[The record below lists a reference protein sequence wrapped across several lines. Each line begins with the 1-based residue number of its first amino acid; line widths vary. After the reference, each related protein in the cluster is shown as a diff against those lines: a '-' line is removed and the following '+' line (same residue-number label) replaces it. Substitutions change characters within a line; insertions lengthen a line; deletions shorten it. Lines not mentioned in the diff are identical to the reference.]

1 MNIHNVQFLKS
12 AVHLDQRPLPKMPE
26 VAVVGR
32 SNVGKSSLIN
42 ALFNRRNLAK
52 ISSTPGKTRL
62 INYFSVDDQLYF
74 VDLPGYGFA
83 RLSEEEK
90 NKWQKNIESYLKNN
104 NFLKL
109 VFLLI
114 DPRHDLMKNDR
125 IMIDWLNFYQIPFIF
140 VLTKS
145 DKISNNLF
153 RSFNSKIRTEFPDQK
168 FIRFSARKKTGRDEI
183 IEILEDI
190 VNSN

>member
-62 INYFSVDDQLYF
+62 INYFSVDDELYF

-83 RLSEEEK
+83 RLSEKDK
-90 NKWQKNIESYLKNN
+90 NKC
-104 NFLKL
+104 
-109 VFLLI
+109 
-114 DPRHDLMKNDR
+114 R
-125 IMIDWLNFYQIPFIF
+125 
-140 VLTKS
+140 
-145 DKISNNLF
+145 KI
-153 RSFNSKIRTEFPDQK
+153 
-168 FIRFSARKKTGRDEI
+168 
-183 IEILEDI
+183 
-190 VNSN
+190 

>member
-12 AVHLDQRPLPKMPE
+12 AIHLDQRPIPRKPE

-62 INYFSVDDQLYF
+62 INYFLVDDLLYF

-83 RLSEEEK
+83 RLSKEDK
-90 NKWQKNIESYLKNN
+90 NKWQENLEFYLKNN
-104 NFLKL
+104 NSLKL

-125 IMIDWLNFYQIPFIF
+125 MMIDWLNFYHIPYIF

-145 DKISNNLF
+145 DKISNNQF
-153 RSFNSKIRTEFPDQK
+153 RSFNTKIRDEFPGQI

-183 IEILEDI
+183 IKILEDI